1 MKPSTI
7 IRSVVAAAGTVA
19 IAGIASVSADTV
31 TVKAGDTLNSIATAH
46 GTSVAELAKTN
57 NIQNTNLIFIGQQLT
72 TPDSSSNNNTP
83 VPNPAD
89 NTDTYTV
96 KAGDNLYRIAAA
108 HNMSV
113 TDLANINNIQNVNYI
128 AVGQVLKLSASGN
141 NNNNNNNNTSNWRDL
156 AMSLVGTPYVWGGTT
171 PAGFDCSGFVAY
183 VLNHSGRTSNFP
195 SYTVYQEALVQQ
207 KSVSAA
213 QAGDLLFWG
222 GHGET
227 YHVGIYLGNNQFIAA
242 PQPGDV
248 VRVQTLYSGWMPS
261 FAGSVD

>member
-7 IRSVVAAAGTVA
+7 IKFVTAAAGTFA
-19 IAGIASVSADTV
+19 IAGIASVSADTI
-31 TVKAGDTLNSIATAH
+31 TVKAGDTLNTIAAANST
-46 GTSVAELAKTN
+46 TVAELAKAN
-57 NIQNTNLIFIGQQLT
+57 NIQNTNLIFVGQQLVTSGSTNPNQTDT
-72 TPDSSSNNNTP
+72 TG
-83 VPNPAD
+83 
-89 NTDTYTV
+89 TYTV
-96 KAGDNLYRIAAA
+96 EAGDTLYRIAAA
-108 HNMSV
+108 HDISV
-113 TDLANINNIQNVNYI
+113 TDLANANNIKNVNYI
-128 AVGQVLKLSASGN
+128 AVGQVLTLVASDN
-141 NNNNNNNNTSNWRDL
+141 NSNNDDNTPNQNTSNWRDL
-156 AMSLVGTPYVWGGTT
+156 AMSLVGTPYVWGGKT

-183 VLNHSGRTSNFP
+183 VLNNSGRTSNFP